1 MLSANAA
8 ATTIAAANAAA
19 AFDGYN
25 DILMKSFI
33 LRANTNA
40 AEYSFARKAASIAP
54 RANFGKNSCELYT
67 AANQKTSCTR
77 AYVLYSRAEHTFNF
91 VKTDKKVNQPQ

>member
-1 MLSANAA
+1 MLKDLDPEKFEEPCTGPFMLSANAT
-8 ATTIAAANAAA
+8 ATTNAAANAAV

-67 AANQKTSCTR
+67 TANQKTS
-77 AYVLYSRAEHTFNF
+77 
-91 VKTDKKVNQPQ
+91 

>member
-1 MLSANAA
+1 MDTTNNAV
-8 ATTIAAANAAA
+8 

-40 AEYSFARKAASIAP
+40 AKYLFAWKAASITP

-67 AANQKTSCTR
+67 AANQKTS
-77 AYVLYSRAEHTFNF
+77 
-91 VKTDKKVNQPQ
+91 